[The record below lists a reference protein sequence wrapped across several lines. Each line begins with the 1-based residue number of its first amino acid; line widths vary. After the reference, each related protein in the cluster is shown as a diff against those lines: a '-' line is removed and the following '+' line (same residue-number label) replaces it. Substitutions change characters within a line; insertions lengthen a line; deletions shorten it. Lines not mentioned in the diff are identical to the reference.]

1 MESPILSFLLLNPHA
16 RWLYTPVVKRR
27 AVWAGAGVVAVS
39 QAAAVSAA
47 LEERAPL
54 PPRTVIKSW
63 AGGFESSASLG
74 WVQTIHE

>member
-39 QAAAVSAA
+39 QAAAVS
-47 LEERAPL
+47 LLLWRKE
-54 PPRTVIKSW
+54 PPY
-63 AGGFESSASLG
+63 L
-74 WVQTIHE
+74 HEQ